1 MTQQVNRHFAESIS
15 KVMQLVDE
23 AGRPLQLSDAAMAQL
38 MASIQSKASSLTT
51 SNFNALPDIPQAT
64 FQVEAGKP
72 QTFSLDQLVTQTD
85 GDHLEFVKVSLVDPT
100 QGSIVMIDSQT
111 FEFTP
116 AAGFTGDVQL
126 DVTVGETGNEIVGY
140 DLTVDD
146 RTNLRAS
153 GLLGT
158 VEGAVQISV
167 APEKSYAATV
177 TIVGDYS
184 VNVVADGPT
193 DEDVLAALDPNYIT
207 GAFPKAIG
215 FTGEITLTT
224 ERNDDGTYTIT
235 ARDEAGLV
243 DTIVVVIGPAEQIN
257 DYGDT
262 GEYVDAI
269 AVDQWQATDRA
280 PLDAKV
286 TLADGTSFVS
296 ATSATTEDE
305 ALKALQTELLS
316 HLPAVT
322 GYSYNVSFSSVQNA
336 DGSYTV
342 SVRNLDTGYGAS
354 ANVVLTAS
362 SRPSTVNENGLT
374 REQWEQTEG
383 TTVFAI
389 DDLRADDLEG
399 LDFVRFSYSGEGVTI
414 SEQPDGTFALNVSPD
429 VIGTRDVTV
438 VWSDPVT
445 GEEKT
450 SILRVQARP
459 EYRTPPE
466 TVEIGVEAYTDT
478 DAPAQILY
486 RPADGGRWV
495 QIADIDGGVV
505 GNDPFQLRTDD
516 TLAGGDYILVYGD
529 GTGTTHPLVGTTAA
543 PPADAIA
550 GTVTATDSGAELR
563 FTTDHTGAQDQ
574 MPLATVYLT
583 DPRLTVTVEKEPE
596 TSPVNVDESKD
607 TALVSRRDYTLE
619 YTYTY
624 DEEVTDLNSL
634 IGTKVVEDQTT
645 TLGVTI
651 TGDMVV
657 DQATADAVG
666 SLEVGDS
673 IATGLTQ
680 AQLFD
685 WADYLLQTGPIAEFN
700 TEKTV
705 SGTSI
710 ITQAIN
716 GTAEFKQFSYNPYE
730 AADNFLVSFGSQQDG
745 ADTSPSAFF
754 IQGDNQLLSGRN
766 GDTLGVISLE
776 VYPSATEVRQV
787 TTEDQ
792 GQIGLTSAYSV
803 DNETGAITED
813 LSPKFF
819 IRPAAG
825 LDGQFEIGLEAD
837 QYLLLEDFAGE
848 TIVLEVQ
855 GTDATTGLTYTTK
868 IYFNPAEAVVEGQTV
883 TSLQLVN
890 QFESTQTLTGSLPVT
905 PGVVGSDDPVRNSE
919 GFLATTDAI
928 GHEANGVIRGNW
940 QSRGMLPPEVETTT
954 NKVRETIQIT
964 SGTAEVHVD
973 GSLVTYFGEQAQF
986 ADYNIGTIGSTAQVT
1001 WGYELPYADVYPQF
1015 TGPSEGSW
1023 SGSFTETRD
1032 IEAVRLSDTTS
1043 EADKAVFNAH
1053 FTIVEQDGTYQIIQT
1068 AYLDPT
1074 TPLNVSL
1081 DLQLAGGA
1089 VVTTPLAINS
1099 TAIKFPGRDIE
1110 ETLTN
1115 PEVVESAEVPTGLLG
1130 DALTGVDGNY
1140 NVVIGGTTV
1149 TPDLLTKLSADLV
1162 GIIPALLADEAALK
1176 DLLRAAGHTDEALLT
1191 EMVAKLR
1198 DADALHTLA
1207 AVAPGIVSLENQD
1220 VPTVVE
1226 LLASDAFLGAEGLET
1241 YLTGKRNE
1249 IVAESFPGLTAQ
1261 DLAGQLVGQIF
1272 GLEVVGG
1279 TLTGEGID
1287 SALVKNIESLDV
1299 TLRQQFARNWIGLAT
1314 LIDTDTT
1321 NDLLTLFN
1329 NDPDLVEDNLAE
1341 TLGSLVDAAALEA
1354 DLNTDKF
1361 MVYYADGELS
1371 KADIDAILQDEGLV
1385 DEFLL
1390 AIQGTLIASGVETPL
1405 SPSDSVRL
1413 PAQFVVDSL
1422 NLFSG
1427 IDKYASDANLTTKQA
1442 AARGFLIALSE
1453 GQSFADLF
1461 RNLSVETGLSAFASV
1476 GLAAQQYFDID
1487 AYKDEV
1493 KKDYLNNRGDA
1504 RTFSAN
1510 IFFGFGR
1517 IGAMIANS
1525 ALAQDATPFDNF
1537 TVAVDII
1544 AAYGT
1549 TDTSLRRLAEYA
1561 STGTAAEQIAA
1572 NSTYFIA
1579 TESGGEVKLVAA
1591 KLSDVVDR
1599 TDEGIAAYIE
1609 DRRRLQS
1616 LQPSEVTNAD
1626 GTKTTLYYAFDANGN
1641 FLFED
1646 GGVVKYTVEERKELA
1661 ARVTSQVL
1669 IDEGDA
1675 GFALYTK
1682 VEAKDSLAALGERT
1696 EKLTKGVR
1704 IAFAID
1710 DTIASAVITAGLG
1723 NLVQVDG
1730 KDFFVDQ
1737 ELWDKSLAHKY
1748 HASIVG
1754 AEIGSTVTLD
1764 GLSVVVTDSLSSA
1777 ATNAAATVAVPES
1790 LSDELAQAVV
1800 AAGPGKSVTV
1810 GGLAYFVDDDLWQ
1823 KSLAHVDPAAILEA
1837 NVGETIKLGG
1847 QSVTI
1852 TTELQQLA
1860 TNVAISDDPVQIT
1873 RKIPYAREGASS
1885 IRERLIREFL
1895 GLDQL
1900 QQGVGRIGE
1909 GIFGPKASNTDL
1921 SRLQQLGQRV
1931 VDVGAGTTRIAAGIA
1946 RAANGWV
1953 DFAAI
1958 ALDVYTVVQAFKGD
1972 DTLTKGLSLANLFLT
1987 TAGAGVTLGAI
1998 LGPAVIGTAA
2008 FAALGPVGVAV
2019 IAATILLAVL
2029 GPVLQKT
2036 LGNPP
2041 TNAEVFADLVG
2052 FLTGNNS
2059 FAANVLQG
2067 PNVVVDASYTEITYV
2082 NGELRIPLNA
2092 TEAEIAQFIGDL
2104 YDDGSA
2110 DWVLQLLGVYRQ
2122 SLPA

>member
-1 MTQQVNRHFAESIS
+1 LQNRDDCKKFWCHDAVTKRGHWSAVKEERLKGVGPSEPSFRNRVTVGSEAVTQQIDRYLSDNIDR
-15 KVMQLVDE
+15 VMDLADLASRQF
-23 AGRPLQLSDAAMAQL
+23 RSSDAAVAQL
-38 MASIQSKASSLTT
+38 LADARKPSPLTT
-51 SNFNALPDIPQAT
+51 SRFNALPDILGPT
-64 FQVEAGKP
+64 FSVDQGQPFTV
-72 QTFSLDQLVTQTD
+72 SLDQLVDDQD
-85 GDHLEFVKVSLVDPT
+85 GDLLEIVDVSLVDPS
-100 QGSIVMIDSQT
+100 QGSIELIDGQT
-111 FEFTP
+111 FRFVP
-116 AAGFTGDVQL
+116 AEGFTGQAQL
-126 DVTVGETGNEIVGY
+126 SITVAETGNATVGY
-140 DLTVDD
+140 DLTQDD
-146 RTNLRAS
+146 RVNLRAS
-153 GLLGT
+153 GLLGIA
-158 VEGAVQISV
+158 EGTIDFNVLGTTDFT
-167 APEKSYAATV
+167 ATV
-177 TIVGDYS
+177 TT
-184 VNVVADGPT
+184 P
-193 DEDVLAALDPNYIT
+193 
-207 GAFPKAIG
+207 
-215 FTGEITLTT
+215 
-224 ERNDDGTYTIT
+224 DDTKS
-235 ARDEAGLV
+235 LN
-243 DTIVVVIGPAEQIN
+243 IN
-257 DYGDT
+257 
-262 GEYVDAI
+262 
-269 AVDQWQATDRA
+269 AV
-280 PLDAKV
+280 
-286 TLADGTSFVS
+286 
-296 ATSATTEDE
+296 TEDE
-305 ALKALQTELLS
+305 AILEVRRQLATQIALAAGVSPS
-316 HLPAVT
+316 HIRIETVKE
-322 GYSYNVSFSSVQNA
+322 A
-336 DGSYTV
+336 DGSYSLTLYNPLKDRV
-342 SVRNLDTGYGAS
+342 EVFKVD
-354 ANVVLTAS
+354 LTAGL
-362 SRPSTVNENGLT
+362 PSGANDDAVEFKQWQYGDNGIT
-374 REQWEQTEG
+374 FNTEYLQANDP
-383 TTVFAI
+383 TPLNF
-389 DDLRADDLEG
+389 E
-399 LDFVRFSYSGEGVTI
+399 RFITPEGVTI
-414 SEQPDGTFALNVSPD
+414 SRRPDGQFQLYVSPD

-445 GEEKT
+445 GREQT

-459 EYRTPPE
+459 EDRTPPK
-466 TVEIGVEAYTDT
+466 TVEIGVEAYTDA

-486 RPADGGRWV
+486 RPAEGGRWV
-495 QIADIDGGVV
+495 QIAGIDGGVV
-505 GNDPFQLRTDD
+505 GNDPFHLRTDD
-516 TLAGGDYILVYGD
+516 TLAGGEYILVYGD
-529 GTGTTHPLVGTTAA
+529 GTGTTNPLVGTTDA

-550 GTVTATDSGAELR
+550 GTVTATDTGAVLR

-574 MPLATVYLT
+574 MPLATVFLT
-583 DPRLTVTVEKEPE
+583 DPGLTAEKPVEMTPA
-596 TSPVNVDESKD
+596 NVDATAE

-624 DEEVTDLNSL
+624 DEEQTNYGSQGP
-634 IGTKVVEDQTT
+634 ISTQTREGQTT

-657 DQATADAVG
+657 DEATAAAVP
-666 SLEVGDS
+666 SLNVGDS
-673 IATGLTQ
+673 ISGGLTKS
-680 AQLFD
+680 QLFD
-685 WADYLLQTGPIAEFN
+685 WANHLL
-700 TEKTV
+700 
-705 SGTSI
+705 SGRISDFKS
-710 ITQAIN
+710 QRYADGRWSVKVG
-716 GTAEFKQFSYNPYE
+716 GTAEFKQFTHNPYE
-730 AADNFLVSFGSQQDG
+730 ASDNFLVSFGSQQGG
-745 ADTSPSAFF
+745 ADTTPSAFF

-766 GDTLGVISLE
+766 GDTLGAISFE
-776 VYPSATEVRQV
+776 VYPTATDVRQV
-787 TTEDQ
+787 ATDDE
-792 GQIGLTSAYSV
+792 GQIRLTSAYAV
-803 DNETGAITED
+803 DNDTGAITED

-819 IRPAAG
+819 IRPALG
-825 LDGQFEIGLEAD
+825 LDGQFEIGIEAD

-848 TIVLEVQ
+848 TIVLEVE
-855 GTDATTGLTYTTK
+855 GIDATTGETYTTK

-890 QFESTQTLTGSLPVT
+890 RFETTQTLTGSLPVT
-905 PGVVGSDDPVRNSE
+905 PGAVGPDDPVRNSE
-919 GFLATTDAI
+919 GFLASTDAI
-928 GHEANGVIRGNW
+928 GHEANDVIRDNW
-940 QSRGMLPPEVETTT
+940 QGRYTYPPEVEATTGR
-954 NKVRETIQIT
+954 VRDTIQIT
-964 SGTAEVHVD
+964 SGTADVHVD
-973 GSLVTYFGEQAQF
+973 GSLVTYFGEAAQF
-986 ADYNIGTIGSTAQVT
+986 ADYNVGTIGSTAEVT

-1015 TGPSEGSW
+1015 TGPGEGSW

-1032 IEAVRLSDTTS
+1032 IEAVQLSDAMS
-1043 EADKAVFNAH
+1043 EEDKAVFNAH
-1053 FTIVEQDGTYQIIQT
+1053 FSIVEQDGSYQIIQT

-1074 TPLNVSL
+1074 TPLTVSL
-1081 DLQLAGGA
+1081 DLQLAGGT
-1089 VVTTPLAINS
+1089 VVTTPLALNS
-1099 TAIKFPGRDIE
+1099 TGIKFPGRDID

-1115 PEVVESAEVPTGLLG
+1115 PDLVESGEVPAGLLG
-1130 DALTGVDGNY
+1130 DALTDVDGNY

-1149 TPDLLTKLSADLV
+1149 TPDLLAKLSSDLV
-1162 GIIPALLADEAALK
+1162 GIIPSLLEDEVALK

-1191 EMVAKLR
+1191 ELVAKLR
-1198 DADALHTLA
+1198 DADTLHTLA
-1207 AVAPGIVSLENQD
+1207 AVAPGIVSLDDQN

-1226 LLASDAFLGAEGLET
+1226 LLAGDAFLGAEGLDA

-1272 GLEVVGG
+1272 GLEVAGG

-1321 NDLLTLFN
+1321 NELLTLFN

-1361 MVYYADGELS
+1361 MAYYADGELS

-1390 AIQGTLIASGVETPL
+1390 AVQGTLIASGVETPL

-1413 PAQFVVDSL
+1413 PAQFAVDAL

-1427 IDKYASDANLTTKQA
+1427 IDKYASDGNLTAKQA
-1442 AARGFLIALSE
+1442 AARGLLIALSE

-1461 RNLSVETGLSAFASV
+1461 TTLSVTTGLSAFASV
-1476 GLAAQQYFDID
+1476 GLAVQQYFDID

-1493 KKDYLNNRGDA
+1493 KKDYGNNRGDA
-1504 RTFSAN
+1504 RAFSAN
-1510 IFFGFGR
+1510 IFFSFGR

-1537 TVAVDII
+1537 TVAIDII

-1549 TDTSLRRLAEYA
+1549 TDTALRRLAEYA
-1561 STGTAAEQIAA
+1561 STGNAAEQIAA

-1579 TESGGEVKLVAA
+1579 KESGGEVKLVAA
-1591 KLSDVVDR
+1591 KLGEVVDR
-1599 TDEGIAAYIE
+1599 TDMGIAAYVE
-1609 DRRRLQS
+1609 DRRRLQN
-1616 LQPSEVTNAD
+1616 LQPSEVANSD
-1626 GTKTTLYYAFDANGN
+1626 GTMTTLYYALDKDGN
-1641 FLFED
+1641 FLIED
-1646 GGVVKYTVEERKELA
+1646 GHIVKYTVEERKALA

-1669 IDEGDA
+1669 IDEGEA
-1675 GFALYTK
+1675 GFALYSK
-1682 VEAKDSLAALGERT
+1682 VEAKDSLAAVGERT
-1696 EKLTKGVR
+1696 EKLTKGVK

-1710 DTIASAVITAGLG
+1710 DTVASAVITAGLG
-1723 NLVQVDG
+1723 NLVKVGG

-1737 ELWDKSLAHKY
+1737 ELLDKSLAHKY

-1754 AEIGSTVTLD
+1754 AEIGSIVTLD
-1764 GLSVVVTDSLSSA
+1764 GMSVVVTDSLS
-1777 ATNAAATVAVPES
+1777 AAATSAAASVFAPEN
-1790 LSDELAQAVV
+1790 LSDELAQAVF
-1800 AAGPGKSVTV
+1800 AAGPGKTVTV

-1860 TNVAISDDPVQIT
+1860 TTVAISDDPVQIT

-1885 IRERLIREFL
+1885 IRERLMREFL

-1909 GIFGPKASNTDL
+1909 GIFGPKASNADL
-1921 SRLQQLGQRV
+1921 TRLQQLGQRV

-1987 TAGAGVTLGAI
+1987 TAGAGVTLGSI

-2019 IAATILLAVL
+2019 IAATVLLAVL
-2029 GPVLQKT
+2029 GPVLQRAF
-2036 LGNPP
+2036 GNPP
-2041 TNAEVFADLVG
+2041 TNAEIFADLVG

-2110 DWVLQLLGVYRQ
+2110 DWVLQLLGLYRHAN
-2122 SLPA
+2122 PV

>member
-23 AGRPLQLSDAAMAQL
+23 AGRKLQLSDAAMARL
-38 MASIQSKASSLTT
+38 MARAQATASSLTT
-51 SNFNALPDIPQAT
+51 SNFNALPDIPEAT
-64 FQVEAGKP
+64 FHIEAGKP
-72 QTFSLDQLVTQTD
+72 QTISLDQLVVQTD
-85 GDHLEFVKVSLVDPT
+85 GDHLEFVEVSLVDPT
-100 QGSIVMIDSQT
+100 QGSIMMIDSQT

-116 AAGFTGDVQL
+116 AEGFTGDVQL
-126 DVTVGETGNEIVGY
+126 DVAVAETGNDIVGHE
-140 DLTVDD
+140 LTSDD
-146 RTNLRAS
+146 RANLRTS

-167 APEKSYAATV
+167 APEKSYSATV
-177 TIVGDYS
+177 TIVGEYS
-184 VNVVADGPT
+184 VNVVAAGPT
-193 DEDVLAALDPNYIT
+193 DEDVLAALDPNYLY

-215 FTGEITLTT
+215 FTGEIALTSDQ
-224 ERNDDGTYTIT
+224 NDDGTYTIT

-243 DTIVVVIGPAEQIN
+243 DTIVIVISPTEPTN
-257 DYGDT
+257 VSDDT

-269 AVDQWQATDRA
+269 AVDQWQPTDVS
-280 PLDAKV
+280 PYDARV
-286 TLADGTSFVS
+286 TLADGTSFQA
-296 ATSATTEDE
+296 ATSATTEDA

-316 HLPAVT
+316 HLPGVT
-322 GYSYNVSFSSVQNA
+322 AYSYNVSFTTVENA
-336 DGSYTV
+336 DGSHTL
-342 SVRNLDTGYGAS
+342 SVRNMDTGYGAS
-354 ANVVLTAS
+354 ANVVLTPS
-362 SRPSTVNENGLT
+362 SRPSTVNGDGLT
-374 REQWEQTEG
+374 LAQWQQTES
-383 TTVFAI
+383 TTRFGI
-389 DDLRADDLEG
+389 EDLRADDLGALE
-399 LDFVRFSYSGEGVTI
+399 FVRFDYSGEGVEI
-414 SEQPDGTFALNVSPD
+414 SQQPDGTFALDVSAD

-445 GEEKT
+445 VEEQT

-459 EYRTPPE
+459 QDRTPPE

-486 RPADGGRWV
+486 RPAEGGLWV
-495 QIADIDGGVV
+495 QIADIDRGMV
-505 GNDPFQLRTDD
+505 GNDPFHPRTDD

-529 GTGTTHPLVGTTAA
+529 QTGSTHPLVGTTAA

-550 GTVTATDSGAELR
+550 GTVTATDTGAVLR

-574 MPLATVYLT
+574 MPLATVFLT
-583 DPRLTVTVEKEPE
+583 DPRLTTEKPVEMAPA
-596 TSPVNVDESKD
+596 NVDATAE

-624 DEEVTDLNSL
+624 DEE
-634 IGTKVVEDQTT
+634 QTNYGSQGPISTQSREGQT

-657 DQATADAVG
+657 DEATAAAVP
-666 SLEVGDS
+666 SLNVGDS
-673 IATGLTQ
+673 IAGGLTKS
-680 AQLFD
+680 QLFD
-685 WADYLLQTGPIAEFN
+685 WANHLL
-700 TEKTV
+700 
-705 SGTSI
+705 SGRISDFKSQRYADGRWSV
-710 ITQAIN
+710 QAG
-716 GTAEFKQFSYNPYE
+716 GTAEFKQFTHNPYE
-730 AADNFLVSFGSQQDG
+730 ASDNFLVSFGLQQGG
-745 ADTSPSAFF
+745 ADTTPSAFF

-766 GDTLGVISLE
+766 GDTLGVITLE
-776 VYPSATEVRQV
+776 VYPSATEVRRV
-787 TTEDQ
+787 TTEAE
-792 GQIGLTSAYSV
+792 GQIRLTSAYAV
-803 DNETGAITED
+803 DNGTGAITED

-819 IRPAAG
+819 IRPALG

-837 QYLLLEDFAGE
+837 QHLLLEDFAGE
-848 TIVLEVQ
+848 TIVLEVE
-855 GTDATTGLTYTTK
+855 GTDATTGETYTSK

-890 QFESTQTLTGSLPVT
+890 QFESSQTLTGSVPVT
-905 PGVVGSDDPVRNSE
+905 PGLVGPDDPVRNSE
-919 GFLATTDAI
+919 GFLGTTDTI
-928 GHEANGVIRGNW
+928 GHEANDVIRDNW
-940 QSRGMLPPEVETTT
+940 QGRYTYPPEVEVTTGR
-954 NKVRETIQIT
+954 VRDTIQIT
-964 SGTAEVHVD
+964 SGTADVHVD
-973 GSLVTYFGEQAQF
+973 GSLVTYFGEAAQF
-986 ADYNIGTIGSTAQVT
+986 ADYTIGTIGSTAQVT

-1015 TGPSEGSW
+1015 TGPGEGSW

-1032 IEAVRLSDTTS
+1032 IEAVRLSDTMS

-1053 FTIVEQDGTYQIIQT
+1053 FTIVEQDGAYQIIQT

-1081 DLQLAGGA
+1081 DLQLVGGA
-1089 VVTTPLAINS
+1089 VVTTPLAINN

-1115 PEVVESAEVPTGLLG
+1115 PDLVESAEVPAGLLG
-1130 DALTGVDGNY
+1130 DALTDVDGNY

-1149 TPDLLTKLSADLV
+1149 TPDLLTKLSSDLV
-1162 GIIPALLADEAALK
+1162 GIIPSLLEDEAALK

-1207 AVAPGIVSLENQD
+1207 AVAPGIVSLEDQD

-1226 LLASDAFLGAEGLET
+1226 LLADDTFLGAERLEA

-1249 IVAESFPGLTAQ
+1249 IVAENFPGLTAQ
-1261 DLAGQLVGQIF
+1261 DLAGQLIGQIF
-1272 GLEVVGG
+1272 GLEVAGG

-1287 SALVKNIESLDV
+1287 SALVDNIESLDV

-1321 NDLLTLFN
+1321 NELLTLFN

-1390 AIQGTLIASGVETPL
+1390 AVQGTLIASGVETPL
-1405 SPSDSVRL
+1405 SPTDSVRL
-1413 PAQFVVDSL
+1413 PAQFAVDAL

-1427 IDKYASDANLTTKQA
+1427 IDKYASDGNLTTKQA

-1453 GQSFADLF
+1453 GKDFVGLF
-1461 RNLSVETGLSAFASV
+1461 KNLSVETGLTAFASV

-1493 KKDYLNNRGDA
+1493 KKDYGNNRGDA

-1510 IFFGFGR
+1510 IFFSFGR
-1517 IGAMIANS
+1517 VGAMIANS

-1549 TDTSLRRLAEYA
+1549 TDTALRRLAEYA
-1561 STGTAAEQIAA
+1561 STGNAAEQIAA

-1579 TESGGEVKLVAA
+1579 KESGGEVKLVAA
-1591 KLSDVVDR
+1591 KLGDVVDR
-1599 TDEGIAAYIE
+1599 TDEGIAAYTE

-1616 LQPSEVTNAD
+1616 LTPSEVTEAD
-1626 GTKTTLYYAFDANGN
+1626 GTKTTLYYAHDKDGD
-1641 FLFED
+1641 FLIED
-1646 GGVVKYTVEERKELA
+1646 GQIVKYTVEERKALA

-1675 GFALYTK
+1675 GFALYSK

-1696 EKLTKGVR
+1696 EKLTKGVK

-1710 DTIASAVITAGLG
+1710 DSIATAVITAGLG
-1723 NLVQVDG
+1723 NQVTVDG

-1748 HASIVG
+1748 QASIVG

-1764 GLSVVVTDSLSSA
+1764 GLDVVVTDGLSAA
-1777 ATNAAATVAVPES
+1777 ATNAAASVAVPES

-1823 KSLAHVDPAAILEA
+1823 KSLAHVDPAVILDA
-1837 NVGETIKLGG
+1837 NIGETVKLGG

-1852 TTELQQLA
+1852 TAELQQLA
-1860 TNVAISDDPVQIT
+1860 TNVAISDEPVQIT

-1909 GIFGPKASNTDL
+1909 GIFGPKASNADL
-1921 SRLQQLGQRV
+1921 SRLQKLGQRV

-2019 IAATILLAVL
+2019 IAATVLLAVL
-2029 GPVLQKT
+2029 GPVLQRAF
-2036 LGNPP
+2036 GNPP
-2041 TNAEVFADLVG
+2041 TNAEVFGDLVG

-2059 FAANVLQG
+2059 FAANALQG
-2067 PNVVVDASYTEITYV
+2067 PNVVFDASYTEITYV
-2082 NGELRIPLNA
+2082 NDELRIPLNA

-2110 DWVLQLLGVYRQ
+2110 DWVLQLLGLYRQ